1 MNSQSFKLCNNITL
15 YMVMLYC
22 ECFSSAG
29 VGPSPS
35 CHKARDGVDPAQVA
49 SQSNTQR
56 VITIITY
63 DQFLKAN
70 NPNIH
75 DLGQSFMHAFGQRF
89 GFYLGRF
96 SGR

>member
-1 MNSQSFKLCNNITL
+1 
-15 YMVMLYC
+15 MVMLYC

-70 NPNIH
+70 NPNMH
-75 DLGQSFMHAFGQRF
+75 DLGQSFMHDFGQRF